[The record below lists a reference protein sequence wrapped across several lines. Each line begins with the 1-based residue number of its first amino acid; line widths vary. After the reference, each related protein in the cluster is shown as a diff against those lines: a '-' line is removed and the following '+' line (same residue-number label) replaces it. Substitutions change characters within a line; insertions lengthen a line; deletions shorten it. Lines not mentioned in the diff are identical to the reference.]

1 MIKHLLIIFILSI
14 FISKNANASFL
25 LEPYAGFAL
34 SGSIEDTDTN
44 PLKGTY
50 SGLEFGARAGISMM
64 GFFGGAT
71 YNMATETDYKM
82 TESDQIRDNSRASR
96 TDLGL
101 FVGYEFPVMVRVWGS
116 YYLNTKLEG
125 KSNSGNNPKLDAT
138 ETWNGNGIGLG
149 VGFTPMPFLSFNIEY
164 KSFTYED
171 EDDTSAS
178 PVNSLLAPNVTANV
192 ILVSVSLPINL

>member
-1 MIKHLLIIFILSI
+1 MTSNVH
-14 FISKNANASFL
+14 AGFL
-25 LEPYAGFAL
+25 LEPYAGFAIN
-34 SGSIEDTDTN
+34 GSIEDTDTN

-64 GFFGGAT
+64 GFMGGVT
-71 YNMATETDYKM
+71 YNMATESDYKM
-82 TESDQIRDNSRASR
+82 TESDQTRDLSRASR
-96 TDLGL
+96 TDFGL
-101 FVGYEFPVMVRVWGS
+101 FAGYEFPVMLRVWGS
-116 YYLNTKLEG
+116 YYLDSKLEG

-149 VGFTPMPFLSFNIEY
+149 VGFTPMPFLSLNLEY

-178 PVNSLLAPNVTANV
+178 PVNSLLAPNVTANE
-192 ILVSVSLPINL
+192 IFMSISLPINL